1 MALQWEINSPVASMS
16 IVEIENYLYLR
27 SLESPNSKNE
37 WRLPTREELFNAFE
51 SNESGFFTSGF
62 YWTNLKEMKAVY
74 GKKTIEKEKFLCR
87 RVKEVSK

>member
-1 MALQWEINSPVASMS
+1 MALKWQSNSPIAPMS
-16 IVEIENYLYLR
+16 LVEIENHL
-27 SLESPNSKNE
+27 SMQSE
-37 WRLPTREELFNAFE
+37 WRLPTRSELFNAFE

-87 RVKEVSK
+87 LVKEVSK